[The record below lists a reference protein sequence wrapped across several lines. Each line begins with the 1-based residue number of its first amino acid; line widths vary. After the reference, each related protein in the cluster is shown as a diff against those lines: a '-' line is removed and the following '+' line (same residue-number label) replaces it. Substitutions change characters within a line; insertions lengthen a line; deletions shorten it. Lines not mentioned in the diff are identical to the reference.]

1 MAEILDVPEAV
12 VAFIVRAFSHV
23 NDVVSAKIS
32 KTPNTPEESLD
43 IAFIEALSHFAGP
56 TRITND
62 FAVRIAA
69 HFIGSLRHYRRYE
82 IADIGLVIVFK
93 KGASVCGR
101 KLILLQSKRLYP
113 LNHVVEEL
121 DDFDYG
127 LGLALITR
135 SERTEAPIFA
145 QVTYKFTDQSVYG
158 AMMPDS
164 EQCRAIADHFGE
176 TSIPV
181 HYLFYNPVIIPWEI
195 SYPLSD
201 GEALPKRDFGAR
213 VLESDAVT
221 HAMAKTGRASSP
233 SLEEISSGGS
243 HPFGRSLEVFM
254 DDAVRCRE
262 GYRFSHD
269 RDEGIRR
276 LFSRKSGPIFCVIEI
291 TIESSQEG

>member
-1 MAEILDVPEAV
+1 MEEILDVPEAV

-23 NDVVSAKIS
+23 NDVVSGKIS

-43 IAFIEALSHFAGP
+43 VAFIEALSDFAGP
-56 TRITND
+56 TRITDD

-93 KGASVCGR
+93 RGASVCGR

-113 LNHVVEEL
+113 LSHAVDEL

-127 LGLALITR
+127 LGLAIITR
-135 SERTEAPIFA
+135 SEKTEAPIFS
-145 QVTYKFTDQSVYG
+145 QLTYKFTNQSVYG
-158 AMMPDS
+158 AMTPES
-164 EQCRAIADHFGE
+164 QQCRAIADHFEE

-181 HYLFYNPVIIPWEI
+181 HYLLYNPIVIPWEMT
-195 SYPLSD
+195 YPLSG
-201 GEALPKRDFGAR
+201 GEALPKRELGAF
-213 VLESDAVT
+213 VIESDVVT
-221 HAMAKTGRASSP
+221 QAMAKTGRASSP
-233 SLEEISSGGS
+233 SLADLSTSDS
-243 HPFGRSLEVFM
+243 HPLGRSLEVFM
-254 DDAVRCRE
+254 QDAVRCRE

-291 TIESSQEG
+291 TIESLQEE